1 MKNLF
6 ASSFDYRV
14 FLSAIAILLIS
25 EGIVSFL
32 ALRGTQENAKE
43 KADHGTVWLIIIG
56 WWGSILAGT
65 YFRSQL
71 LPEYMRDWLCPYFTY
86 YFGIIFIIV
95 GVIIRCNAVLTL
107 KKAFTLSVQTTA
119 NQHLIQKGLYR
130 IVRNPAYT
138 GSIISLMG
146 VALSYRHILGI
157 LATILICMVCY
168 STRIKVEE
176 KVLKKKFPKGFEEYC
191 ANTKYRLLPFFF

>member
-1 MKNLF
+1 MENLF
-6 ASSFDYRV
+6 ASSVDYRV

-25 EGIVSFL
+25 EGIISFL
-32 ALRGTQENAKE
+32 ALQGTQENNKA

-65 YFRSQL
+65 YCRSQL
-71 LPEYMRDWLCPYFTY
+71 LPGFMRDWLCPYFIY
-86 YFGIIFIIV
+86 YFGIVFITV

-119 NQHLIQKGLYR
+119 NQHLIQTGLYR

-146 VALSYRHILGI
+146 VSLSYRHILGI

-176 KVLKKKFPKGFEEYC
+176 RVLKKQFPKEFEEYC
-191 ANTKYRLLPFFF
+191 DKTKYRLFPFFY